1 MKPISFAGTC
11 GVTNTLI
18 GLFGDEAV
26 FEFRRER
33 IDHPGGEVQEDD
45 GRQILPVLAV
55 GGTRSVSP
63 DTACEPR
70 AGLTLLVPAANLRHE
85 IAPDATRVLYRGRVW
100 LAVSARAHY
109 DGARV
114 HAWEVALTEI

>member
-45 GRQILPVLAV
+45 ARQILPVLAV

-70 AGLTLLVPAANLRHE
+70 AASGSPFRPGRITTAHGS
-85 IAPDATRVLYRGRVW
+85 TRGK
-100 LAVSARAHY
+100 SH
-109 DGARV
+109 
-114 HAWEVALTEI
+114 